1 MMEIAVLIQQHIM
14 DAYLGHS
21 HKVLGQRGK
30 ESLEVQANYANHIS
44 AFRPCLLVPLHL
56 CNAFVVAVAHVTDRH
71 THTHTQKAHV
81 CAHMNMLS
89 AFLETCH
96 HPSGQGWTG
105 LSLSLCSGAWMD
117 NYASSAECQTVFSF
131 QWRAEELGE
140 GRVWA
145 LLSCSEALSK
155 IVKVLLACSV
165 CHTGILIC
173 STQLAAR

>member
-71 THTHTQKAHV
+71 THTHPESTRMCSHEHAV
-81 CAHMNMLS
+81 SIPGNMP
-89 AFLETCH
+89 
-96 HPSGQGWTG
+96 PSLWSG
-105 LSLSLCSGAWMD
+105 LD
-117 NYASSAECQTVFSF
+117 
-131 QWRAEELGE
+131 RAEPFTLFWRMDG
-140 GRVWA
+140 
-145 LLSCSEALSK
+145 
-155 IVKVLLACSV
+155 
-165 CHTGILIC
+165 
-173 STQLAAR
+173 QLCLER